1 MQRLISSALI
11 AALIAFAVLPSA
23 AVAAPPTGVR
33 DGMFDCLAGNL
44 DWGCKIINYLFLST
58 DNTAYYWKDNQVVE
72 DHPISAIA
80 ALRSLLWFFSN
91 ALLVIASIKL
101 LFELLQMTAETAK
114 TGQIGGKDT
123 NRLWAPIRLVIGIG
137 LLVPLSTGSGLGSG
151 QYIVIQIAKW
161 GSALASQGWR
171 VFAQALTEDQKLA
184 APSVPRVRTL
194 AVNALKSYACMYIVN
209 YYAREADTPKERVLD
224 ESQPLG
230 DSSRIVF
237 RNESKNNVCGTITF
251 KVPKTQLSNYDDA
264 RISLQLT
271 QMNHDDFIRAIPNL
285 KKIGFDMADYQLPE
299 RLTDAEPS
307 TRVIDEAVQEYQN
320 AIAQRLRNSSVTQ
333 NALKDITSKVQ
344 QAADTQ
350 GWTSAGSWFLAVTR
364 AQGQIITGGL
374 NIPDAS
380 GPDVTR
386 LVAASSNAASDYA
399 KFERWLSESYR
410 SQDRNPPAQGGAGA
424 PGTNW
429 NTMTAG
435 EERSY
440 MDSLR
445 EYAEGAGQATIDTV
459 LGWLDDGAQAIGLW
473 DADPRKAFGD
483 LGGTSNPFGEMA
495 ALGHRKIRLGLD
507 YFGLA
512 ILTSVG
518 GGVLEAVGAGA
529 PNRAGWAVWAGRAA
543 AMVGKGFTVVSGIM
557 IMVATLFLI
566 AGVLLA
572 FIVPMLPFTK
582 FFFSILTWL
591 ASLIE
596 AVVLVPFMA
605 LGFLTPKGEGFAGP
619 NTRNAFFLIFQVFL
633 RPILCVIG
641 LVVSMI
647 LFYVAAKFL
656 NASFYEATSGVGAYE
671 GSAMKF
677 MQKLIYSIMY
687 AALIYTA
694 ANTTFKMIEHL
705 PKHALRWMGGG
716 AQEESYDD
724 SNQFGQLIAAVG
736 GQQLISNLSAIPE
749 KFSGVVTQ
757 PAQAIAGKIAATRDA
772 KTNYDRHNEGINSRL
787 LAAGGQLRPGM
798 SEKDENAVD
807 MADAQINQT
816 QTRLDVA
823 RGQAADFQQQ
833 IDNDAAALGAP
844 GLSPARHAELTNSIQ
859 RNVNNLAAMGIT
871 ARLPPAATP
880 GYTLPPPSINPRR
893 TNEINDLE
901 TRLSGLLAN
910 RNT

>member
-1 MQRLISSALI
+1 MQRLFSSVLI

-251 KVPKTQLSNYDDA
+251 KVPKTQLSSYDDA

-299 RLTDAEPS
+299 KLTDAEPS

-350 GWTSAGSWFLAVTR
+350 GWTSAGSWFLAITR

-386 LVAASSNAASDYA
+386 LAAASSNAAHDYA
-399 KFERWLSESYR
+399 KFETWLNESFR
-410 SQDRNPPAQGGAGA
+410 SQDQSPPLQGTGGG
-424 PGTNW
+424 PGSGW
-429 NTMTAG
+429 QTMTIG

-440 MDSLR
+440 MDRLR
-445 EYAEGAGQATIDTV
+445 EWTEGAGEATIDFV
-459 LGWLDDGAQAIGLW
+459 MGILDSGAQAIGLW
-473 DADPRKAFGD
+473 DSDPRKAFGD
-483 LGGTSNPFGEMA
+483 LGGSSNPFGEMA

-518 GGVLEAVGAGA
+518 GGVLEAAGAAA
-529 PNRAGWAVWAGRAA
+529 PNRTGPGVLLGRIAA
-543 AMVGKGFTVVSGIM
+543 IAGKGLSAGTVVIM
-557 IMVATLFLI
+557 MIATLFLL
-566 AGVLLA
+566 AGILLA

-647 LFYVAAKFL
+647 LFYVVAKFL
-656 NASFYEATSGVGAYE
+656 NASFYEAAAGIGSYE

-677 MQKLIYSIMY
+677 MQKLVYSIMY
-687 AALIYTA
+687 VGLIYTA

-705 PKHALRWMGGG
+705 PKHALRWMGGA

-724 SNQFGQLIAAVG
+724 HSSFAQFAGALG
-736 GQQLISNLSAIPE
+736 GQQLATHLGSLPE
-749 KFSGVVTQ
+749 KVGAIINA
-757 PAQAIAGKIAATRDA
+757 PAQSIAGKIAATRDA
-772 KTNYDRHNEGINSRL
+772 KTNHDRYLGQTNAQLLGAGYAARPGKHQLESPHKVVRTEGSPQQIREAESDLRDAESRASNLSTEIGDLSRDRDAAPDEVTKHDLSAQIAVRQARLNEL
-787 LAAGGQLRPGM
+787 LAPAT
-798 SEKDENAVD
+798 KD
-807 MADAQINQT
+807 DAPVREQ
-816 QTRLDVA
+816 
-823 RGQAADFQQQ
+823 
-833 IDNDAAALGAP
+833 
-844 GLSPARHAELTNSIQ
+844 
-859 RNVNNLAAMGIT
+859 
-871 ARLPPAATP
+871 
-880 GYTLPPPSINPRR
+880 PSIA
-893 TNEINDLE
+893 DLRK
-901 TRLSGLLAN
+901 RLSALKVDTN
-910 RNT
+910 DPNKRKS

>member
-1 MQRLISSALI
+1 MRLVFCSALFVSMV
-11 AALIAFAVLPSA
+11 AFAVLPNA
-23 AVAAPPTGVR
+23 AAAAPTGVQ

-44 DWGCKIINYLFLST
+44 DWGCKIINYLFAST

-80 ALRSLLWFFSN
+80 ALRALLWFFSN
-91 ALLVIASIKL
+91 ALLVIASVKL
-101 LFELLQMTAETAK
+101 LYELLQMTAETAH
-114 TGQIGGKDT
+114 TGQIGGKDA

-137 LLVPLSTGSGLGSG
+137 LLVPLYHGSGLGSG
-151 QYIVIQIAKW
+151 QYIVLQIAKW

-171 VFAQALTEDQKLA
+171 VFAEALTEDQKLS

-194 AVNALKSYACMYIVN
+194 AVNAIKSYACMYIVN
-209 YYAREADTPKERVLD
+209 YYARETDTPKERVVD

-230 DSSRIVF
+230 DSSRVVF
-237 RNESKNNVCGTITF
+237 RNEAKNNVCGTITF
-251 KVPKTQLSNYDDA
+251 KVPKTQFSSYDDA

-299 RLTDAEPS
+299 KLSNEEPS
-307 TRVIDEAVQEYQN
+307 TRSIDEAVREYQN
-320 AIAQRLRNSSVTQ
+320 AIAQRLKSSAITQ
-333 NALKDITSKVQ
+333 NALKEITAKVQ

-350 GWTSAGSWFLAVTR
+350 GWTSAGSWFLAITR

-380 GPDVTR
+380 GPDPARVA
-386 LVAASSNAASDYA
+386 AASSDAARDYA
-399 KFERWLSESYR
+399 KFETWLNESYR

-429 NTMTAG
+429 NTITVG

-445 EYAEGAGQATIDTV
+445 EYAEGAGQVTIDTV
-459 LGWLDDGAQAIGLW
+459 LGWLDSGAQAIGLW
-473 DADPRKAFGD
+473 DSDPRKAFGD
-483 LGGTSNPFGEMA
+483 LGGSSNPFGEMA

-512 ILTSVG
+512 ILATTG
-518 GGVLEAVGAGA
+518 GGLLKAGGKIADKLGA
-529 PNRAGWAVWAGRAA
+529 PGWIEGLSAA
-543 AMVGKGFTVVSGIM
+543 LGTGLSVVATIVM
-557 IMVATLFLI
+557 LIATLFLL
-566 AGVLLA
+566 AGVILA

-591 ASLIE
+591 ASLFE
-596 AVVLVPFMA
+596 AIVLVPFMA
-605 LGFLTPKGEGFAGP
+605 LAFLTPKGEGFAGP

-641 LVVSMI
+641 LVASMI

-656 NASFYEATSGVGAYE
+656 NASFYEATSGVGIYE

-677 MQKLIYSIMY
+677 MQKLVYSIMY
-687 AALIYTA
+687 VALVYTA

-724 SNQFGQLIAAVG
+724 HSTFGQLAAAVG
-736 GQQLISNLSAIPE
+736 GQQLINNLQSLPE
-749 KFSGVVTQ
+749 KFTGVVTG
-757 PAQAIAGKIAATRDA
+757 PAQAIADSIGAKQDSASAKGKQ
-772 KTNYDRHNEGINSRL
+772 NQLVNSQL
-787 LAAGGQLRPGM
+787 LAGGGSLRHGM
-798 SEKDENAVD
+798 TEKEENAVD
-807 MADAQINQT
+807 MSDVHINQT
-816 QTRLDVA
+816 QSRLDVA

-833 IDNDAAALGAP
+833 IDNDVAALGTP
-844 GLSPARHAELTNSIQ
+844 GLPPARRAELGQSIQ
-859 RNVNNLAAMGIT
+859 RNVNNLAAMGIA
-871 ARLPPAATP
+871 ARLPAAATP
-880 GYTLPPPSINPRR
+880 GYTLPPPSIRPRR

-901 TRLSGLLAN
+901 VRLSELLAN
-910 RNT
+910 RNA

>member
-1 MQRLISSALI
+1 
-11 AALIAFAVLPSA
+11 
-23 AVAAPPTGVR
+23 
-33 DGMFDCLAGNL
+33 MFDCLAGNL
-44 DWGCKIINYLFLST
+44 DWGCKIINYLFAST
-58 DNTAYYWKDNQVVE
+58 DNTAYYWKNNQVVE
-72 DHPISAIA
+72 DHPISAIT
-80 ALRSLLWFFSN
+80 ALRSLLWFFSH
-91 ALLVIASIKL
+91 ALLIFASIKL
-101 LFELLQMTAETAK
+101 LFELLQMTAETAH
-114 TGQIGGKDT
+114 TGQIGGKDA

-137 LLVPLSTGSGLGSG
+137 LLVPLASGLGSG
-151 QYIVIQIAKW
+151 QYIVLQIAKW

-184 APSVPRVRTL
+184 PPSIPRVRSL

-209 YYAREADTPKERVLD
+209 YYAREANAPADRVVD

-251 KVPKTQLSNYDDA
+251 KVPKTDLSNYDDA

-285 KKIGFDMADYQLPE
+285 KRLGFDMADYQLPE
-299 RLTDAEPS
+299 RLNDREPS
-307 TRVIDEAVQEYQN
+307 SRAIDEAVQEYQN
-320 AIAQRLRNSSVTQ
+320 AIAQRLKSAAITQ
-333 NALKDITSKVQ
+333 NALKEITAKVQ

-386 LVAASSNAASDYA
+386 LAAVSTNAATDYA
-399 KFERWLSESYR
+399 KFETWLNESYR
-410 SQDRNPPAQGGAGA
+410 AQDRSPPPHGGAGA
-424 PGTNW
+424 AGTGW
-429 NTMTAG
+429 HTMTAG

-440 MDSLR
+440 MDSIR
-445 EYAEGAGQATIDTV
+445 EFAEGAGQATIDTV
-459 LGWLDDGAQAIGLW
+459 LGWLDEGAQAIGLW

-483 LGGTSNPFGEMA
+483 LGGTSNPFGEIA

-518 GGVLEAVGAGA
+518 GGVLDAVGAGA
-529 PNRAGWAVWAGRAA
+529 PNRTSWKVWAGRAA
-543 AMVGKGFTVVSGIM
+543 AMAGKGFSVVSGIM
-557 IMVATLFLI
+557 ILVATLFLI

-572 FIVPMLPFTK
+572 FVVPMLPFTK

-605 LGFLTPKGEGFAGP
+605 LAFLTPKGEGFAGP

-641 LVVSMI
+641 LIVAMI

-656 NASFYEATSGVGAYE
+656 NASFYEATSGVGLYE

-677 MQKLIYSIMY
+677 MQKLVYSIMY

-724 SNQFGQLIAAVG
+724 HSQFGQLIAAVG

-749 KFSGVVTQ
+749 KFSGIVTQ
-757 PAQAIAGKIAATRDA
+757 PAQAIAGKISATRDA
-772 KTNYDRHNEGINSRL
+772 KTNYDRYLGQRNAQMLSAGYSARSGHNMESPHKVVETAGTPEQIKQAKQDLQDAEATAESFTTDIGNLRRDRDAAPNDATRTTLSERIAARQAQLNEL
-787 LAAGGQLRPGM
+787 LAPAAKDDEPARERPSIADLR
-798 SEKDENAVD
+798 K
-807 MADAQINQT
+807 
-816 QTRLDVA
+816 RL
-823 RGQAADFQQQ
+823 
-833 IDNDAAALGAP
+833 AALTFD
-844 GLSPARHAELTNSIQ
+844 TN
-859 RNVNNLAAMGIT
+859 
-871 ARLPPAATP
+871 
-880 GYTLPPPSINPRR
+880 NP
-893 TNEINDLE
+893 DK
-901 TRLSGLLAN
+901 GKK
-910 RNT
+910 

>member
-1 MQRLISSALI
+1 MKRLFSSALI

-80 ALRSLLWFFSN
+80 ALRALLWFFSN
-91 ALLVIASIKL
+91 ALLIIASIKL
-101 LFELLQMTAETAK
+101 LYELLQMTAETAH

-151 QYIVIQIAKW
+151 QYIVLQIAKW

-171 VFAQALTEDQKLA
+171 VFAEALSEDQKLS

-194 AVNALKSYACMYIVN
+194 AVNAIKSYACMYIVN
-209 YYAREADTPKERVLD
+209 YYARETDTPRERVLD

-237 RNESKNNVCGTITF
+237 RNDSKNNVCGTITF
-251 KVPKTQLSNYDDA
+251 KVPKTQQSSYDDA
-264 RISLQLT
+264 RIALQLT

-285 KKIGFDMADYQLPE
+285 KKIGFDMADYQLPDK
-299 RLTDAEPS
+299 LTDAEPS
-307 TRVIDEAVQEYQN
+307 TRVIDEAVKEYQN
-320 AIAQRLRNSSVTQ
+320 AIAQRLKSSSITQ
-333 NALKDITSKVQ
+333 NALKEITSKVQ

-350 GWTSAGSWFLAVTR
+350 GWTSAGSWFLAITR

-380 GPDVTR
+380 GPDIAR
-386 LVAASSNAASDYA
+386 LAAASSTAAADYA
-399 KFERWLSESYR
+399 KFERWLNESYR

-424 PGTNW
+424 PGTSW
-429 NTMTAG
+429 NTITAG

-445 EYAEGAGQATIDTV
+445 EYAEGAGQVTIDTV

-473 DADPRKAFGD
+473 DSDPRKAFGD
-483 LGGTSNPFGEMA
+483 LGGSSNPFGEMA

-518 GGVLEAVGAGA
+518 GGVLEAAGAAA
-529 PNRAGWAVWAGRAA
+529 PNRVGTGWQVWAGRAA

-557 IMVATLFLI
+557 IIIATLFLV

-656 NASFYEATSGVGAYE
+656 NASFYEATSGVGIYE

-677 MQKLIYSIMY
+677 MQKLVYSIMY

-736 GQQLISNLSAIPE
+736 GQQLIQNLSAIPE
-749 KFSGVVTQ
+749 KVGGIVTQ
-757 PAQAIAGKIAATRDA
+757 PAQAIAGKISANRDA
-772 KTNYDRHNEGINSRL
+772 KTNYDRYVGQTNAQLLSAGYSTRQGKYTMESPHKVIQTAGSPQQIRDAAQELNDAEARASNLTTEIGDLTRDRDGATDEATRASFSDRIATRQAQLNEL
-787 LAAGGQLRPGM
+787 LAPAAKDDEPARDRPSIADLR
-798 SEKDENAVD
+798 K
-807 MADAQINQT
+807 
-816 QTRLDVA
+816 RL
-823 RGQAADFQQQ
+823 
-833 IDNDAAALGAP
+833 AALTVD
-844 GLSPARHAELTNSIQ
+844 TNSPEKGK
-859 RNVNNLAAMGIT
+859 R
-871 ARLPPAATP
+871 
-880 GYTLPPPSINPRR
+880 
-893 TNEINDLE
+893 
-901 TRLSGLLAN
+901 
-910 RNT
+910 

>member
-1 MQRLISSALI
+1 
-11 AALIAFAVLPSA
+11 
-23 AVAAPPTGVR
+23 
-33 DGMFDCLAGNL
+33 MFDCLAGNL
-44 DWGCKIINYLFLST
+44 DWGCKIINFLFAST

-72 DHPISAIA
+72 DHPISAIT
-80 ALRSLLWFFSN
+80 ALRALLWFFSN

-101 LFELLQMTAETAK
+101 LYELLQMTAETAH

-137 LLVPLSTGSGLGSG
+137 LLVPIYSGTGLGSG
-151 QYIVIQIAKW
+151 QYIVLQIAKW

-171 VFAQALTEDQKLA
+171 VFAQALTDDQKLA
-184 APSVPRVRTL
+184 PPSIPRVRTL

-209 YYAREADTPKERVLD
+209 YYAREADAPADRVVD

-237 RNESKNNVCGTITF
+237 RSETKNNVCGTITF

-285 KKIGFDMADYQLPE
+285 KRIGFDMADYQLPE
-299 RLTDAEPS
+299 KLTSREPS
-307 TRVIDEAVQEYQN
+307 TRAIDEAVQEYQN
-320 AIAQRLRNSSVTQ
+320 AIAQRLKSASITQ
-333 NALKDITSKVQ
+333 NALKEITTKVQ

-350 GWTSAGSWFLAVTR
+350 GWTSAGSWFLAITR

-386 LVAASSNAASDYA
+386 LAAASANAASDYA
-399 KFERWLSESYR
+399 KFETWLNESYR
-410 SQDRNPPAQGGAGA
+410 TQDRNPPAQGGSGA
-424 PGTNW
+424 SGTGW
-429 NTMTAG
+429 HTMTAG

-440 MDSLR
+440 MDSIR
-445 EYAEGAGQATIDTV
+445 EFAEGAGQVTIDTV
-459 LGWLDDGAQAIGLW
+459 LGWLDEGAQAIGLW

-518 GGVLEAVGAGA
+518 GGLLEAGGAAAG
-529 PNRAGWAVWAGRAA
+529 NRLGVNPRQVWLGRAA
-543 AMVGKGFTVVSGIM
+543 AALGKGFSVVSGIV
-557 IMVATLFLI
+557 ILIATLFLI

-572 FIVPMLPFTK
+572 FVVPMLPFTK

-596 AVVLVPFMA
+596 AIVLVPFMA
-605 LGFLTPKGEGFAGP
+605 LAFLTPKGEGFAGP

-641 LVVSMI
+641 LVVAMI

-656 NASFYEATSGVGAYE
+656 NASFYEATSGVGVYE

-677 MQKLIYSIMY
+677 MQKLVYSIMY

-724 SNQFGQLIAAVG
+724 HNQFGQLIAAVG
-736 GQQLISNLSAIPE
+736 GQQLISNLSALPE
-749 KFSGVVTQ
+749 KFGGIITQ
-757 PAQAIAGKIAATRDA
+757 PAQAMAGKISASRDA
-772 KTNYDRHNEGINSRL
+772 KTNYERHNEGINSRL
-787 LAAGGQLRPGM
+787 LASGGQVRNDKSGNTMKLTQ
-798 SEKDENAVD
+798 DNAVSMPVGSQQEID
-807 MADAQINQT
+807 SARQDLRDETMRADTLERDLANDVRDYNSAPTPALATEIQFKA
-816 QTRLDVA
+816 TRLAQMGRVA
-823 RGQAADFQQQ
+823 
-833 IDNDAAALGAP
+833 
-844 GLSPARHAELTNSIQ
+844 
-859 RNVNNLAAMGIT
+859 NV
-871 ARLPPAATP
+871 
-880 GYTLPPPSINPRR
+880 PPSVHGYSQPALPVDASGNPTDSITLLRG
-893 TNEINDLE
+893 EVG
-901 TRLSGLLAN
+901 RLMTQ
-910 RNT
+910 RPIKPD